1 MSKLYKKILIA
12 TDGSE
17 YVKKAVTH
25 AIELAKLSDAELHAV
40 YVMDIKASRGP
51 KPYPYTDISAGGMK
65 RILRKEGLSTNLS
78 TEGQKMILRREG
90 DVAIRCIEDLAKKEG
105 LDVVKWIMQ
114 GHPAEQILKL
124 AEEQSVDL
132 IVMGTLG
139 RSGIEKFLLGSV
151 ADKVIRNSRIPVL
164 TVRK

>member
-1 MSKLYKKILIA
+1 MSDMFKKILIA

-17 YVKKAVTH
+17 HTKKAVAH
-25 AIELAKLSDAELHAV
+25 AIKLAKLAGAELHVV
-40 YVMDIKASRGP
+40 YVMDIKTDYGP
-51 KPYPYTDISAGGMK
+51 KSYLSTDISM
-65 RILRKEGLSTNLS
+65 EGLRNFLRQEGNEA
-78 TEGQKMILRREG
+78 TEYVEALAGK
-90 DVAIRCIEDLAKKEG
+90 EDLKTR
-105 LDVVKWIMQ
+105 KWIVE
-114 GHPAEQILKL
+114 GHPAEEIMKL

-151 ADKVIRNSRIPVL
+151 ADKVIRNSSIPVL

>member
-1 MSKLYKKILIA
+1 MPYKKILIA

-17 YVKKAVTH
+17 HVKKAVAH
-25 AIELAKLSDAELHAV
+25 AIELAKLSGAEFHAV
-40 YVMDIKASRGP
+40 YVMDIKTDYGP
-51 KPYPYTDISAGGMK
+51 KSYLSTDIS
-65 RILRKEGLSTNLS
+65 
-78 TEGQKMILRREG
+78 TEGIRSFLNQEG
-90 DVAIRCIEDLAKKEG
+90 NAAIKYIEDLAKKEG
-105 LDVVKWIMQ
+105 ISTRKWLLE
-114 GHPAEQILKL
+114 GNPAEEIVRV

-151 ADKVIRNSRIPVL
+151 ADKVIRSSRIPVL

>member
-1 MSKLYKKILIA
+1 MDVKFTSKIYNRILIA

-17 YVKKAVTH
+17 QNKKAVIH
-25 AIELAKLSDAELHAV
+25 AVELAEHHAAELHAV
-40 YVMDIKASRGP
+40 YVMDIKSDYGP
-51 KPYPYTDISAGGMK
+51 KSYLSTDISTKGLETF
-65 RILRKEGLSTNLS
+65 LRQEG
-78 TEGQKMILRREG
+78 EA
-90 DVAIRCIEDLAKKEG
+90 AIQYVEDLAKNEG
-105 LDVVKWIMQ
+105 LDIKKWIVQ
-114 GHPAEQILKL
+114 GHPAEEIMKL

-151 ADKVIRNSRIPVL
+151 ADKVIRNSNIPVL